1 MWMFVDILLDGTL
14 EKMPKIDKELIDT
27 MAQLEVNALLEGLK
41 DPELR
46 RNPAFLEKVRKFL
59 QQNQLTTQPDTIGVN
74 EIKKLTT
81 EIPVFKDGIN

>member
-1 MWMFVDILLDGTL
+1 MT
-14 EKMPKIDKELIDT
+14 KIDKELIDT

>member
-1 MWMFVDILLDGTL
+1 MPPDGIL

>member
-1 MWMFVDILLDGTL
+1 MFVVMPPDGTID
-14 EKMPKIDKELIDT
+14 KMPKIDKELIDT